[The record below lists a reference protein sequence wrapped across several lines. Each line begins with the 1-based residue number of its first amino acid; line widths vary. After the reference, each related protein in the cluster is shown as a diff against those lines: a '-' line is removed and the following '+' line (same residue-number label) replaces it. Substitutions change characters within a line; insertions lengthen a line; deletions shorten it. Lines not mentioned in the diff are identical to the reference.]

1 MSDQTEDKL
10 EASAAAVAAEQEAE
24 QEAEQLDPKAAKKA
38 AKKESSRSLN
48 RDRDFMAFWAGET
61 TALIGAEVTLVAL
74 PLVAITMLDA
84 SAFQL
89 GLLGA
94 MLRLPAILYLVV
106 GVLLDTRRRRPV
118 MITSDL
124 ARVVVLLAIPVLAFM
139 DGLNFAALCVAA
151 VILGTATVFFD
162 IAYQAYLPS
171 LVGRDRIA
179 HANGRLQTSHST
191 AQVLGPSLA
200 GGLVT
205 IVSAASA
212 LLFSA
217 VTCLIS
223 ALFCLSIRRPEPK
236 PVADDPDAGLWV
248 RMREGLRYVTGN
260 EYLRPMILSTGFF
273 MFFWSGIQ
281 ALYVLYVVRV
291 LDLSTGVLGLLLA
304 LGGIGSVVG
313 AAFSISILLRFGP
326 GRTAI
331 VCTIICNPAF
341 LLIPLADGPKPL
353 VIATLAVAQVL
364 AGVTMPI
371 AGVSMGSVRQALTP
385 GNMQSRVASAFR
397 ALSLGLAP
405 VGALLAGV
413 LAATFDTRTALVVF
427 GIGLLAPIYLY
438 IASPIRNLHS
448 VPGWDDED
456 EEEEGATTAETQEE
470 TR

>member
-1 MSDQTEDKL
+1 MSDQTDDKV
-10 EASAAAVAAEQEAE
+10 EAVPAEQQAEQEAE
-24 QEAEQLDPKAAKKA
+24 ELDPKAAKKA
-38 AKKESSRSLN
+38 AKKESNRSLN

-89 GLLGA
+89 GLLAA

-118 MITSDL
+118 MIASDL
-124 ARVVVLLAIPVLAFM
+124 VRVVVLLAIPVLAFM

-151 VILGTATVFFD
+151 LVLGTATVFFD

-191 AQVLGPSLA
+191 AQVVGPSLA

-217 VTCLIS
+217 ATCLIS
-223 ALFCLSIRRPEPK
+223 ALFCLSIRRPEPL
-236 PVADDPDAGLWV
+236 PVADDEDAGLME
-248 RMREGLRYVTGN
+248 RMREGLRYVTRN
-260 EYLRPMILSTGFF
+260 EYLRPMIISTGFF
-273 MFFWSGIQ
+273 MFFFAGVQ
-281 ALYVLYVVRV
+281 ALYVLYVVRS

-304 LGGIGSVVG
+304 VGGVGSVVG
-313 AAFSISILLRFGP
+313 AAFSIKILLRYGP

-341 LLIPLADGPKPL
+341 LLIPLADGPKP
-353 VIATLAVAQVL
+353 VIIAILAVAQL
-364 AGVTMPI
+364 LSGFTMPV

-405 VGALLAGV
+405 VGALLAGI
-413 LAATFDTRTALVVF
+413 LASTVGTRTTLVIL
-427 GIGLLAPIYLY
+427 GIGLLVPIYVY
-438 IASPIRNLHS
+438 IASPIRTLHS
-448 VPGWDDED
+448 VPGWDDDED
-456 EEEEGATTAETQEE
+456 EEEEAAAPESQEE
-470 TR
+470 AK